1 VALDSQSA
9 NTTKSKAMS
18 TTEFFEDPIKV
29 TGSMDAQGQVT
40 LQRVT
45 WQGHQ
50 HTVVGIGRQWDD
62 ETGRRLMV
70 ETADGAH
77 LEIQLRREDLIWYV
91 RRVWRQQMAA

>member
-1 VALDSQSA
+1 
-9 NTTKSKAMS
+9 MS

-29 TGSMDAQGQVT
+29 TGSMDERGQAT
-40 LQRVT
+40 LQSFT
-45 WQGHQ
+45 WRGQR

-62 ETGRRLMV
+62 EAGRHLLV

-77 LEIQLRREDLIWYV
+77 LEVQLQREDLIWYV